1 MIDSVIMLAKEYR
14 EMVNFVSGV
23 GAVVW
28 KSFRY

>member
-1 MIDSVIMLAKEYR
+1 MIHSVIMLAKEYR
-14 EMVNFVSGV
+14 QMVNFVSA